1 MRSQERLRPGAIFF
15 PALPEPRPHGPLNPE
30 LLVIEESFEDIERL
44 VQFSREYEIVDRVG
58 CDPASPKVLGFRP
71 PEEVREPFGSRPHDR
86 GDRSDAEP
94 VAETPSARVVDPS
107 IEEAPGGVA
116 QDFRI
121 GVDEADRQRLLLE
134 GRSIP

>member
-1 MRSQERLRPGAIFF
+1 SAYDLFSSSPGATS
-15 PALPEPRPHGPLNPE
+15 HGPLNPE
-30 LLVIEESFEDIERL
+30 LLVIEESFEDLERL
-44 VQFSREYEIVDRVG
+44 VQFSREREVVHGID
-58 CDPASPKVLGFRP
+58 CDPASPNVLGFRP

-94 VAETPSARVVDPS
+94 VTETPSARVVDPS